1 MVTVGDIDKT
11 KLDESITSKPS
22 KISKNKFNLGQ
33 TNLNLYLIQKSEN
46 WSSILNILKVKSKY
60 HKLKLF
66 NPQVKL

>member
-46 WSSILNILKVKSKY
+46 
-60 HKLKLF
+60 
-66 NPQVKL
+66 